1 MSGEIQEGS
10 SGGSSQTTRVVA
22 RHPDPVAIR
31 VENLHKSFG
40 DNYVL
45 RGIDLD
51 FPIGTTTVILG
62 GSGSGK
68 SVLMKHL
75 IGLLRPDQ
83 GRVTVEDQD
92 LALLSAG
99 DMNTFRMRF
108 GMVFQWAALFDSMTV
123 YENISFPLREHHRRM
138 PEEEIAAKVREKL
151 ELFGIAGTEE
161 KFPADLSGGMRKRV
175 GLARAIIMEPRIVL
189 YDEPTT
195 GLDPITTSSVDD
207 MILRAKERLKVTSV
221 VISHD
226 VGSAFHIADYIAFLY
241 EGRIVAYGP
250 PRELRASQHPFVA
263 EFLATW
269 FERN

>member
-1 MSGEIQEGS
+1 MSGEMEHRAEEATAPGEG
-10 SGGSSQTTRVVA
+10 VKA
-22 RHPDPVAIR
+22 RHEGEVAIR
-31 VENLHKSFG
+31 VEDLHKSFG

-51 FPIGTTTVILG
+51 FPVGTTTVILG

-75 IGLLRPDQ
+75 IGLLKPDK
-83 GRVTVEDQD
+83 GRVIVEGQD
-92 LALLSAG
+92 LAQLTSK
-99 DMNTFRMRF
+99 DMNTFRMKF

-123 YENISFPLREHHRRM
+123 YENISFPLREHKRDM
-138 PEEEIAAKVREKL
+138 PEEEIKQKVREKL
-151 ELFGIAGTEE
+151 ELFGIEGTEE

-195 GLDPITTSSVDD
+195 GLDPITTASVDD
-207 MILRAKERLKVTSV
+207 MIKRAKDRLGVTSV

-226 VGSAFHIADYIAFLY
+226 IGSAVNIADYIAFLY
-241 EGRIVAYGP
+241 GGQIVSYGAP
-250 PRELRASQHPFVA
+250 SHVRQSQHPFVA
-263 EFLATW
+263 EFMATW
-269 FERN
+269 FSRN